1 MRTQKILAAGLAVLA
16 LTVACIASSTPAS
29 SPDAVGTIVAATM
42 QAITPMATATSAP
55 VLAPTVTSAPATV
68 PPLVPTL
75 VQPAATRINFL
86 AGTTMGLV
94 SAPIQAGQIQ
104 YYVVKAS
111 QGQPLI
117 VMVNSLNNDV
127 YLSVKTQGG
136 TTMLNQASHL
146 SSWEAMLP
154 QTEDYYIGVY
164 SGSTSENFTLTL
176 EIPSR
181 IVFKEGS
188 ISASVT
194 GKTVAGYIVDYI
206 ALAYKGQ
213 KMTVHLNVP
222 ANSAALTIYGYTDGQ
237 PYVRSVTGQTSFSM
251 KLSTTQ
257 DYIIQV
263 VPMAGQV
270 VNYELDLNIQ

>member
-1 MRTQKILAAGLAVLA
+1 MRSNKIFAACVAVLA
-16 LTVACIASSTPAS
+16 LTVACIASSTPTS

-42 QAITPMATATSAP
+42 QAITQMATATSAP
-55 VLAPTVTSAPATV
+55 VLVPTVTSAPATV

-75 VQPAATRINFL
+75 VQPSATRINFL
-86 AGTTMGLV
+86 TGATMGLV

-127 YLSVKTQGG
+127 YLSVRTQGG
-136 TTMLNQASHL
+136 TTMLNQSSRL

-164 SGSTSENFTLTL
+164 GGSTSENFTLTL

-206 ALAYKGQ
+206 ALATKGQ
-213 KMTVHLNVP
+213 QMTVHLNVP

-237 PYVRSVTGQTSFSM
+237 PYVRSVTGQTSFTM
-251 KLSTTQ
+251 KLPTTQ

-263 VPMAGQV
+263 VPIAGQV